1 VKNDLVSFVSII
13 GLVLLATLVTV
24 GATTG
29 VLFMFPNIS
38 IFGAKA
44 VMERDTQIVYRDDEL
59 TQAFAQGRFIIESTG
74 TQIEVKMSNDG
85 YQGEGTIVVNES
97 ATGIAFNSLNRTL
110 VQWTQTIYNNLPYY
124 RIKILEPSGVVF
136 KDEPTIV
143 YINLPHRS
151 KSSSFKHD
159 FVLQNQYSDV
169 NFSYVDNSVSASDA
183 LKIGSL
189 IVESA
194 ASVNILTSQNSSIE
208 TIDIKGSK
216 IKLNCQAEE
225 IGNVTVE
232 GAEGTQTFHGEID
245 GVLKIKGK
253 KNNFNGNTAGAVEV
267 ISPNGNL
274 KLNTAE
280 SLKVNSN
287 ANVSVETVEN
297 GIEML
302 TESGKL
308 DVNEVLAGGIKFT
321 AGFEDK
327 RNATASLKVDNVIG
341 AVNVINYGT
350 GSINLA
356 NVIGDVYIKSSEE
369 QGGDINVHFRKS
381 DKKSNVTI
389 RGYDGDI
396 NVSGINGLVD
406 IEIRNWENGAGAANV
421 TAQFDQ
427 VVGTGNVIKVGGYMS
442 GHHDWGNV
450 NLKLNSE
457 YCNSFNMYVYGASS
471 ANSSSKYGYDENNMI
486 IETDLTKE
494 AKANK
499 IRVPEYLGFI
509 SGALTVYCKQSVYLE

>member
-1 VKNDLVSFVSII
+1 MSFVSII
-13 GLVLLATLVTV
+13 GLVFLAAIVTA

-38 IFGAKA
+38 IFGARA
-44 VMERDTQIVYRDDEL
+44 VMERETQIVYRDDEL
-59 TQAFAQGRFIIESTG
+59 TQAFAQGRFILESTG
-74 TQIEVKMSNDG
+74 TQIEVKMSNEG

-110 VQWTQTIYNNLPYY
+110 VQWTQTIYNSLPYY
-124 RIKILEPSGVVF
+124 RIKILEPSGVVV
-136 KDEPTIV
+136 KNKPTTV

-151 KSSSFKHD
+151 KSSSFTHD

-169 NFSYVDNSVSASDA
+169 NFSYVDNSVSSSDA

-189 IVESA
+189 VIESA
-194 ASVNILTSQNSSIE
+194 ANVNILAVQNSSIK
-208 TIDIKGSK
+208 TINIKGNK
-216 IKLNCQAEE
+216 IKLNCQAKVT
-225 IGNVTVE
+225 GDVTVE
-232 GAEGTQTFHGEID
+232 GSDGTQTFQDEI
-245 GVLKIKGK
+245 GGALKIKGK
-253 KNNFNGNTAGAVEV
+253 KNNFNGDTAGAVEV

-274 KLNTAE
+274 KLNTAK

-287 ANVSVETVEN
+287 ANVNIGTVEN

-327 RNATASLKVDNVIG
+327 RNATATLKVDNVIG
-341 AVNVINYGT
+341 SVNVINYGT
-350 GSINLA
+350 GSINLS
-356 NVIGDVYIKSSEE
+356 NVRGDVYIKSSEE

-381 DKKSNVTI
+381 ATKNNITI

-406 IEIRNWENGAGAANV
+406 IEVRNWENGAGAANV
-421 TAQFDQ
+421 TAQFNE
-427 VVGTGNVIKVGGYMS
+427 VVGTENVIKVGGYMS
-442 GHHDWGNV
+442 GHSDWGNV
-450 NLKLNSE
+450 NLKLDSE
-457 YCNSFNMYVYGASS
+457 SCNSFNMYVYGASS

-509 SGALTVYCKQSVYLE
+509 SGALTVYCNQSVYLE